1 MNSDTRELLEKLT
14 QSARILE
21 MEGHGDMTLG
31 HVSARDPNGQ
41 GFWMKR
47 NAAGLGEICGPED
60 FVLVD
65 YENGSVLEGKG
76 GRHSEWPIHSE
87 IYRARPD
94 ITAVAHT
101 HPAAV
106 CAFSALRT
114 DLLPLGV
121 DANYFNH
128 PVPRFEE
135 TAVLIKTPKLG
146 RAMAQAMGENVAV
159 ILANH
164 GATFCGR
171 SVEEMTLFGIWLD
184 SACAMH
190 LRLSP
195 LLGET
200 HVPSPAELEERQAQ
214 ILSDVH
220 VGHSWHYLTRKLAER
235 HAADTPFY
243 GDA

>member
-1 MNSDTRELLEKLT
+1 MKSDVNDLLGKLT

-31 HVSARDPNGQ
+31 HVSARDPEGR

-47 NAAGLGEICGPED
+47 NAAGLGEICGPDD
-60 FVLVD
+60 FVLLD
-65 YENGSVLEGKG
+65 SEDGSILEGTG

-94 ITAVAHT
+94 VNAVAHT
-101 HPAAV
+101 HPDAV
-106 CAFSALRT
+106 CAFSALKN

-135 TAVLIKTPKLG
+135 TAVLIKTPELG
-146 RAMAQAMGENVAV
+146 RSMADAMGDNFAV

-164 GATFCGR
+164 GATFCGKN
-171 SVEEMTLFGIWLD
+171 VKEMTLYGIWLE

-190 LRLSP
+190 LRLAP
-195 LLGET
+195 LLDKT
-200 HVPSPAELEERQAQ
+200 HVPTPDELAERQAQ

-220 VGHSWHYLTRKLAER
+220 VGHSWKYLTRKLAAR
-235 HAADTPFY
+235 HAEQAPFY
-243 GDA
+243 G